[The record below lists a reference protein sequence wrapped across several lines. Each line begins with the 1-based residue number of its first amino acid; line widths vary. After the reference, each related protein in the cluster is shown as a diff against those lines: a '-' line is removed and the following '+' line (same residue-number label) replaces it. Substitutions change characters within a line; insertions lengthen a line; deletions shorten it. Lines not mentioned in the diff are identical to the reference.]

1 MIFDSLTFAVFLP
14 ITFLVYWAVSHKY
27 RWIFL
32 LAANYWFYMS
42 GSARYGLLLTVT
54 MAVTYVCA
62 LQIERRPA
70 GKGRKFFLW
79 LGAGFPLAALLYFK
93 YASFL
98 WKTVLYLA
106 KALSAPAKELV
117 GYDLLLQVII
127 PLGIS
132 FYTFKAVS
140 YVVDVY
146 RGRQRAE
153 RHFGYYACF
162 LSYFPDVISGPIDR
176 AEILLPQLKKDKR
189 FCYED
194 GVYALRMM
202 LLGYAKKLL
211 LADVLTGYTDMIFNN
226 VTHYSGFTLLFASFL
241 FTLQIYC
248 DFSGYSDIAMGVSK
262 LFGIDLMRNFSTPYF
277 ARSIREF
284 WKRWHISLSTWFRDY
299 VYIPLGG
306 NRVSKPRKAWNLMAT
321 FLVSGLWH
329 GADYTY
335 ILWGGIHGLYQ
346 VAENCLQDLA
356 ACVRRKRMPS
366 VRAVTGRTENGRE
379 DFGKRACIRG
389 MVVGSMQTVVTFLL
403 VNFAWIFFRSD
414 KLQDAL
420 YFVTHMFSD
429 FSFGKALSD
438 MKMSA
443 ADLFMICVFLLFL
456 TVYDAVGRKK
466 DLLREM
472 DRLPMWCRWCLYLGV
487 ALVIAAI
494 RIHNGTSQQF
504 IYFRF

>member
-1 MIFDSLTFAVFLP
+1 MVFDSLVFAVFLP
-14 ITFLVYWAVSHKY
+14 IAFLVYWAVPHKY

-32 LAANYWFYMS
+32 LAANYYFYMS
-42 GSARYGLLLTVT
+42 GSAQYGLLLAATTV
-54 MAVTYVCA
+54 VTYGCA

-70 GKGRKFFLW
+70 GKERRFFLW
-79 LGAGFPLAALLYFK
+79 LGAGLPLAALLFFK

-98 WKTVLYLA
+98 WKTLLHLVR
-106 KALSAPAKELV
+106 ALSASAGEFAR
-117 GYDLLLQVII
+117 YDFLLQVII

-132 FYTFKAVS
+132 FYTFKAVG
-140 YVVDVY
+140 YVADVY

-176 AEILLPQLKKDKR
+176 AEILLPQLKKDKG

-194 GVYALRMM
+194 GVYALRLM
-202 LLGYAKKLL
+202 LLGFAKKLL

-226 VTHYSGFTLLFASFL
+226 VSHYSGFTLLFASFL
-241 FTLQIYC
+241 FTIQIYC
-248 DFSGYSDIAMGVSK
+248 DFSGYSDIAVGVSK
-262 LFGIDLMRNFSTPYF
+262 LFGIDLMCNFSAPYF
-277 ARSIREF
+277 AGSIREF
-284 WKRWHISLSTWFRDY
+284 WKSWHISLSTWFRDY

-306 NRVSKPRKAWNLMAT
+306 SRVSKPRRAWNLMAT

-346 VAENCLQDLA
+346 VAENCLQDMA
-356 ACVRRKRMPS
+356 AYVRQKCMPS
-366 VRAVTGRTENGRE
+366 VQAVIRQTKNGNKN
-379 DFGKRACIRG
+379 FGKGVRIRRTAARLP
-389 MVVGSMQTVVTFLL
+389 QTAVTFLL
-403 VNFAWIFFRSD
+403 VNFAWIFFRSE

-429 FSFGKALSD
+429 FSFGKALTD
-438 MKMSA
+438 MKMSL
-443 ADLFMICVFLLFL
+443 ADFAMTGVFLLAL
-456 TVYDAVGRKK
+456 TVYDAFGRKK

-472 DRLPMWCRWCLYLGV
+472 DRLPMWCRWSLYLGTT
-487 ALVIAAI
+487 LVIAAI

-504 IYFRF
+504 IYFQF